1 MHWFLPQDCLQPT
14 SSDLTYQ
21 SHTLWLRASHD
32 PVAFENVLAC
42 VELANTEGRGDRL
55 YNALDARA
63 MACPR
68 GVSRPRVDPHSM
80 FGRAPFEVQTV
91 DCGLLLEHSNGAP
104 LGYVHAEWSVHCPMR
119 PELDP
124 TLGLDIKLHEIMVRP
139 SLRGHGFGAM
149 MLDKIVDSVG
159 QHVDLLMAS
168 HSRLRGM
175 AWSVH
180 CHAETIGAQGDK
192 AFSRLEEQVSRTLA
206 ERSRPVRLPED
217 SFALGC

>member
-1 MHWFLPQDCLQPT
+1 MHWSLPQDCLQPT

-32 PVAFENVLAC
+32 PLVFENVISC
-42 VELANTEGRGDRL
+42 VELSNAEGKGDRL
-55 YNALDARA
+55 YSALDLRS
-63 MACPR
+63 MDCPR
-68 GVSRPRVDPHSM
+68 GAAPVRVDPHSM

-104 LGYVHAEWSVHCPMR
+104 LGYVHAEWEVHCPMR

-124 TLGLDIKLHEIMVRP
+124 TLGLDIRLHEIMVRP

-149 MLDKIVDSVG
+149 MIDKIVESVS
-159 QHVDLLMAS
+159 QHIDLLMAS

-175 AWSVH
+175 SWSIH
-180 CHAETIGAQGDK
+180 CHAETISANGEK
-192 AFSRLEEQVSRTLA
+192 AFSRLERRVNNMLQEHSQPAYLTQN
-206 ERSRPVRLPED
+206 